1 MKQEEHLAEEQA
13 GFRPGRST
21 VEQIFNCRI
30 MLEKH
35 LQHQKELFHNFI
47 DFKKAFDRVWHDGL
61 WHGLRSFGIEEG
73 RVQIMKSLY
82 SSASSA
88 VLLNNNVSNCFRTT
102 TVGVRQGC
110 LLSPILFNLYLENMR
125 ETLHN
130 FKSTIFIGGRIISN
144 LRFADDID
152 LMGGNNDEL
161 QELTDR
167 LSNSAREYGMEISS
181 EKSKVMVNSGGNT
194 TVQISM
200 NGQQLEEVMAFKYLG
215 ATLTKD
221 GRSTAEIKIRLAI
234 ATASMAKLNKI
245 WSSKDVS
252 FSTKV
257 KLYKTLV
264 LSTLLYGCESWT
276 LTADST
282 KRIQAFK
289 NKCYRRMLGISW
301 MDRKTNEFV
310 QRGIKVRAGQQE
322 NLLGI
327 VKRRKLAWFGH
338 FSRHN
343 SLAKTVLQGTLEGG
357 RKRGR
362 QVKCWAD
369 NLKEWTRQD
378 SPTLTR
384 LAEPGARC
392 HTMCRLCLP
401 YDSTVKGLNE
411 MNEIK
416 RGGGRTREKEA
427 EREKRRQKEEK

>member
-1 MKQEEHLAEEQA
+1 M
-13 GFRPGRST
+13 
-21 VEQIFNCRI
+21 
-30 MLEKH
+30 
-35 LQHQKELFHNFI
+35 
-47 DFKKAFDRVWHDGL
+47 GL
-61 WHGLRSFGIEEG
+61 
-73 RVQIMKSLY
+73 
-82 SSASSA
+82 
-88 VLLNNNVSNCFRTT
+88 
-102 TVGVRQGC
+102 
-110 LLSPILFNLYLENMR
+110 
-125 ETLHN
+125 
-130 FKSTIFIGGRIISN
+130 
-144 LRFADDID
+144 
-152 LMGGNNDEL
+152 NNDEL

-181 EKSKVMVNSGGNT
+181 EKSKVMVNSGDNT

-200 NGQQLEEVMAFKYLG
+200 NDQQLEEVMAFKYHG

-252 FSTKV
+252 FSTKM

-282 KRIQAFK
+282 KRIQAFR

-301 MDRKTNEFV
+301 KDLKTNEFV
-310 QRGIKVRAGQQE
+310 QRGIKARAGQQE

-338 FSRHN
+338 ISRHN

-369 NLKEWTRQD
+369 NLKEWTRLD

-384 LAEPGARC
+384 LAEDRPAWRSLSYDVLI
-392 HTMCRLCLP
+392 MSPLRLH
-401 YDSTVKGLNE
+401 SQGTE
-411 MNEIK
+411 
-416 RGGGRTREKEA
+416 
-427 EREKRRQKEEK
+427 